1 MTYNKITIVA
11 QILLQNTL
19 IKHENINVFE
29 GNQGY
34 FHPFIDPER
43 GGWFLSRETSMK
55 AKASVTDQDIRKT
68 WILFGDP
75 TTRLK

>member
-1 MTYNKITIVA
+1 MAYQKITIVA

-19 IKHENINVFE
+19 IMHENMNVFE

-43 GGWFLSRETSMK
+43 VGLDSFWSP
-55 AKASVTDQDIRKT
+55 DPKT
-68 WILFGDP
+68 
-75 TTRLK
+75 

>member
-43 GGWFLSRETSMK
+43 GGVVPFQRDLNEGK
-55 AKASVTDQDIRKT
+55 G
-68 WILFGDP
+68 LGD
-75 TTRLK
+75 